1 MMKNLL
7 LVCIGLI
14 LLTESVH
21 AQETY
26 RTTMSDPEMVYPG
39 YLGLNYFTVDAG
51 FGNTSGASV
60 LSVGVDALYPLTN
73 KIKLEVL
80 ALYSLFS
87 LEKDGPAFLFNAGG
101 EYGISSTTKDKDIP
115 VLLSFA
121 WEKNYFNQTETQT
134 WEAVKLP
141 GKMKYDL
148 VARGG
153 LYIRNSALEYTEGF
167 TYYDVTSLTHF
178 GVYAGVG
185 YTMTSYLQAQSS
197 DGYEFA
203 AGRIIRPYA
212 DVLIIPTSVD
222 LDINGAAAKTVEESI
237 GWRTGVIVVGK
248 PFEKEQNFGRKLPFF
263 ANMVYRLDIGS
274 RPLDGFFITTGLAFN
289 FKKFK

>member
-1 MMKNLL
+1 
-7 LVCIGLI
+7 
-14 LLTESVH
+14 
-21 AQETY
+21 
-26 RTTMSDPEMVYPG
+26 
-39 YLGLNYFTVDAG
+39 
-51 FGNTSGASV
+51 
-60 LSVGVDALYPLTN
+60 
-73 KIKLEVL
+73 
-80 ALYSLFS
+80 
-87 LEKDGPAFLFNAGG
+87 
-101 EYGISSTTKDKDIP
+101 
-115 VLLSFA
+115 
-121 WEKNYFNQTETQT
+121 
-134 WEAVKLP
+134 
-141 GKMKYDL
+141 MKYDL

-153 LYIRNSALEYTEGF
+153 LYIRNSALEYKEDF

-212 DVLIIPTSVD
+212 DILIIPTSVD
-222 LDINGAAAKTVEESI
+222 LEINGAAVKT
-237 GWRTGVIVVGK
+237 VVGK
-248 PFEKEQNFGRKLPFF
+248 PFKKEENFGRKLPFF